1 MTGNKTIQVIFSAK
15 MCGCITSNTTEAVI
29 EISDAGVNV
38 VASPIEFIPVIALF
52 VVLLAR
58 SFGTTVVFVLSVLF
72 AAAEVLAMWLNWAH
86 LSPLQSGISTFF
98 VTLTVAGLVAIWTIT
113 KAEARAELAEARAEL
128 AEARTKRAEAT
139 KASTRDKE

>member
-1 MTGNKTIQVIFSAK
+1 
-15 MCGCITSNTTEAVI
+15 MCGCIASNTTEVAI

-58 SFGTTVVFVLSVLF
+58 SFGTTVVFVLSVSF

-98 VTLTVAGLVAIWTIT
+98 VTLTVAGLVASRMIR
-113 KAEARAELAEARAEL
+113 KAEARAEL

-139 KASTRDKE
+139 KASTQDKE

>member
-1 MTGNKTIQVIFSAK
+1 
-15 MCGCITSNTTEAVI
+15 MCGCIASNTTEAVI

-38 VASPIEFIPVIALF
+38 VASPIEFIPAIALF

-113 KAEARAELAEARAEL
+113 KARVELAEVRTEL
-128 AEARTKRAEAT
+128 AEARTKRAEART
-139 KASTRDKE
+139 KRAEATTASTQDKE